1 MRLKSVPV
9 VENRFD
15 AHSGGCIRFARM
27 KLEAVAPTGR
37 AQYPEGFRIRRGL
50 NWGSLGL
57 MYAAYYTCRYN
68 FRFATPGMVEE
79 FGFTTTQISD
89 MLGIWSLTYGT
100 GQLVN
105 GLLAD
110 RIGGKT
116 SMQIGAVGT
125 IIVNLLMGLLPLL
138 AIGGGLAVAAKY
150 VFGAESIDTA
160 FVAISLVWLVNGWFQ
175 SFGAPGMI
183 KINAAWFRRSE
194 RGTFAGIFGFM
205 IQLGQVASSK
215 LSPLI
220 LSGLSLGILV
230 VAPGQWRW
238 LFIIPPLIS
247 LAAVTF
253 MSLAAKPTP
262 DEAGFPGVIED
273 EIDNSAGVTVSLSD
287 SFRTIFT
294 HPLVWFY
301 ACAYACTGAVRTSSD
316 QLAILY
322 FQDQLGMDMK
332 QNIPATVAWTLAA
345 MPMAAVAGS
354 LTSGWISDKF
364 FRGHRSPVAMSLYF
378 LEATVI
384 SISAVLLM
392 RGLVGPTPAGILIGC
407 GILIMIALTA
417 NSTHSIVGAAAPMDI
432 GGKKMA
438 GFAAGVIDSFQYYGG
453 ALSLFMTGRV
463 IDATKAQHGWLFW
476 YVIMAGF
483 GLMGGAAM
491 LLVMLKQRR
500 MAGRSM

>member
-1 MRLKSVPV
+1 M
-9 VENRFD
+9 NT
-15 AHSGGCIRFARM
+15 SGTSATSRIS
-27 KLEAVAPTGR
+27 
-37 AQYPEGFRIRRGL
+37 YPPGFRARRGL

-57 MYAAYYTCRYN
+57 MYAAYYMCRYN
-68 FRFATPGMVEE
+68 FRFATPGMQEE
-79 FGFTTTQISD
+79 FGFTTTQIGD

-105 GLLAD
+105 GLITD
-110 RIGGKT
+110 RIGGKR
-116 SMQIGAVGT
+116 SMQIGAFGT
-125 IIVNLLMGLLPLL
+125 IVVNILMGVLPLL
-138 AIGGGLAVAAKY
+138 VVGGALAGAAKF
-150 VFGAESIDTA
+150 VFRVDGIDPA
-160 FVAISLVWLVNGWFQ
+160 FIAIAVVWLINGWFQ

-183 KINAAWFRRSE
+183 KINAAWFQRQE

-220 LSGLSLGILV
+220 LNGISVGFLV
-230 VAPGQWRW
+230 IAPGQWRW
-238 LFIIPPLIS
+238 LFIIPPM
-247 LAAVTF
+247 VTLVVAIF
-253 MSLAAKPTP
+253 MSFAAKPSP
-262 DEAGFPGVIED
+262 DEAGHPGVIVD
-273 EIDNSAGVTVSLSD
+273 ELDNSAGVTVSLKE

-332 QNIPATVAWTLAA
+332 TNIPATVAWTLAI

-354 LTSGWISDKF
+354 LASGWVSDKF
-364 FRGHRSPVAMSLYF
+364 CKGHRSPVAMTLYF
-378 LEATVI
+378 LEAVVI
-384 SISAVLLM
+384 GVAAVLLM
-392 RGLVGPTPAGILIGC
+392 KGMVSPTPAGILTGC
-407 GILIMIALTA
+407 SILIMISLTA

-453 ALSLFMTGRV
+453 AISLFLTGRV
-463 IDATKAQHGWLFW
+463 IDATKEEHGWLFW

-483 GLMGGAAM
+483 GILGGIAM
-491 LLVMLKQRR
+491 LLVMRKQRR
-500 MAGRSM
+500 MLAAATA